1 MCRIA
6 GVVNK
11 NFPVTEVQQWVQ
23 GMCDALIHG
32 GPDSGGLHQIPAHN
46 IVLGNRRLALQ
57 DLSDAGKQPMH
68 YKDRYSITYN
78 GEIYNFLSLRQE
90 LESLGHQ
97 FHNHTDTEVIM
108 AAFDQ
113 WKTAAFKRFNGM
125 FAFCLWDSLENQIYL
140 VRDAAGM
147 KPLYY
152 STANNGLAF
161 ASEIRAF
168 KSVPYLNE
176 KNKNW
181 EVYLM
186 AYGHIPEPVT
196 TLKDVQPLHKGCFI
210 KYDVQQNKLS
220 YQSFKHYTYSNI
232 FQNRTEIIDRLRTE
246 IYSGVERHLIADA
259 SIGVFLS
266 GGLDSSLITR
276 VAADVGKSSLNTFSL
291 YFGEE
296 SFSEKK
302 YQDMVLSTVQSN
314 AYQHLL
320 TEKEFNESFPQIL
333 RDMDMPGCDGMNT
346 WFISKYARMHGLK
359 AVLSGIGGD
368 ELFGGYPSF
377 SRMQAALG
385 LQKSKSAYLP
395 FSRYSSKKQL
405 NRLSYL
411 KLEGMKGLY
420 LFLRGYFTVTQ
431 IAEHLGASEKEIY
444 RIIEELPV
452 VENLPTLTAENKA
465 SWMEFNLYMQNQLM
479 RDADVMGM
487 AHGVEIRLPLLDDE
501 VVNFATQIQS
511 EIKYSG
517 NFKKQLLIDVIDDKL
532 PEDIWQRPKM
542 GFSFPFDTWLRNND
556 FVRNTMENGNKQLKK
571 SMDQF
576 LEGKIHWS
584 KIVLLTLLNSDNKSM
599 NN

>member
-6 GVVNK
+6 GVVNHQ
-11 NFPVTEVQQWVQ
+11 FPLSEVQQWVQ

-32 GPDSGGLHQIPAHN
+32 GPDSGGIYTTSTQN

-68 YKDRYSITYN
+68 YKDRYTITYN
-78 GEIYNFLSLRQE
+78 GEIYNFLE
-90 LESLGHQ
+90 LKEELKLLGHSFQ
-97 FHNHTDTEVIM
+97 NSTDTEVIM

-113 WKTAAFKRFNGM
+113 WETAAFRKFNGM
-125 FAFCLWDSLENQIYL
+125 FAFALWDSFENQLYL
-140 VRDAAGM
+140 VRDTAGM
-147 KPLYY
+147 KPLYF
-152 STANNGLAF
+152 STTNSGLAF

-168 KSVPYLNE
+168 KEIPYLRE

-196 TLKDVQPLHKGCFI
+196 TLKEVKPLHKGCFL
-210 KYDVQQNKLS
+210 KYDVISKTFS
-220 YQSFKHYTYSNI
+220 YQSYKHYSYSNI
-232 FQNRTEIIDRLRTE
+232 FRNRKDVLLELE
-246 IYSGVERHLIADA
+246 ELIYKGVERHLIADA

-276 VAADVGKSSLNTFSL
+276 VASDVGKSSLNTFSL

-296 SFSEKK
+296 EFSEKK
-302 YQDMVLSTVQSN
+302 YQDMVLGTVKSN

-320 TEKEFNESFPQIL
+320 TEKEFNESFQQIL
-333 RDMDMPGCDGMNT
+333 NDMDMPGCDGMNT
-346 WFISKYARMHGLK
+346 WFISKYARMQGLK

-377 SRMQAALG
+377 SRMQAAIG

-420 LFLRGYFTVTQ
+420 LFLRGYFTVNQ
-431 IAEHLGASEKEIY
+431 IADHLGANEKDIWN
-444 RIIEELPV
+444 IIEEMPV
-452 VENLPTLTAENKA
+452 IDNAATLTAENRA
-465 SWMEFNLYMQNQLM
+465 SWMEFNLYMQNQLL

-487 AHGVEIRLPLLDDE
+487 AHSVEIRVPLLDDDIIR
-501 VVNFATQIQS
+501 FAFQIQS
-511 EIKYSG
+511 DIKYAG
-517 NFKKQLLIDVIDDKL
+517 NYKKQLLIDVMRNKL
-532 PEDIWQRPKM
+532 PQDIWQRPKM
-542 GFSFPFDTWLRNND
+542 GFSFPFDIWLKSNEY
-556 FVRNTMENGNKQLKK
+556 VCSIMENGDKQLKK
-571 SMDQF
+571 SFDQF
-576 LEGKIHWS
+576 LDGKSHWS
-584 KIVLLTLLNSDNKSM
+584 KIVLLTLLNKKS
-599 NN
+599 